1 MSTNV
6 DMLGSFLILLLEATL
21 VILIGLIGAAAGFF
35 VMCILYVTW
44 SWFTKTPMSNDLE
57 KRLFTIITRSGAA
70 IAVALYVILRTYL
83 VITNP

>member
-1 MSTNV
+1 MSTNA

-44 SWFTKTPMSNDLE
+44 SWFTKAPMSNDLE
-57 KRLFTIITRSGAA
+57 RRLFTIITRSGAV
-70 IAVALYVILRTYL
+70 IAVALYVIFRTYL